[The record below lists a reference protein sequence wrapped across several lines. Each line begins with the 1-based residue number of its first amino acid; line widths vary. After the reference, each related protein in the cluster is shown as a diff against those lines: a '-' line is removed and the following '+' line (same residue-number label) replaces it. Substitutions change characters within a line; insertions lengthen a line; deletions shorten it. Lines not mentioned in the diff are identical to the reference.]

1 MRIYIKH
8 TVRQKALY
16 FKKLEESHA
25 KASLVCWSGE
35 HMIKLTHPAPQ
46 FF

>member
-8 TVRQKALY
+8 TIRQKALY
-16 FKKLEESHA
+16 LKKLEESHA
-25 KASLVCWSGE
+25 KASLVCCSGE
-35 HMIKLTHPAPQ
+35 RVIKLTHPAPQ